1 MSNSSPQHGLREG
14 AQAITVLRGWPR
26 AKGMAAKALFLGLLG
41 LVAENC
47 ASAAISAGP
56 IFTQFCLTFDVGHR
70 QEILGPLFFSER
82 REETFQWALPPLMS
96 YTRDYGVD
104 SVEFDVLYP
113 GLTYDRFGGEYRFQ
127 ILQLFNF
134 AGGVK
139 DSDTNK
145 HRFSLFPIYLQQ
157 RSSDP
162 SENYTSILPLYG
174 HLKNRFFRDEVFYVL
189 MPLYVE
195 SRKRDVET
203 INYVFPIF
211 HLRHGE
217 GLKGWQFWPIAGH
230 EHKVPT
236 VRTNSWGD
244 DVPVP
249 GHDRKFVLWPIF
261 LNQRAGIGGT
271 NEEHT
276 QAIIPFYT
284 FTRSPNRDATAIPF
298 ALGWSSVHDREKKYD
313 EIGAP
318 WPLIVFRRGESART
332 DRVWPF
338 YSRATN
344 EFLESSWVLW
354 PIYKYNR
361 VHSDPLDR
369 DRMRILLFLYSDT
382 TERNTETGNARRRRE
397 FWPLY
402 THRRDWEGN
411 ERLQILAPLEPILP
425 NNKSIERNYSPL
437 WSVWR
442 DEKNG
447 KTGARSQSLLWNLY
461 RRETGT
467 NHTRTAVLFGLIQ
480 RTSNAE
486 ESRWR
491 FFFWPQKKSTAQLD
505 TTASRQTPHA
515 SQLPNGT
522 KDATRAD

>member
-1 MSNSSPQHGLREG
+1 MSNSRLKHWLKRS
-14 AQAITVLRGWPR
+14 AQALTGVRGLCR
-26 AKGMAAKALFLGLLG
+26 ANRNAVSALLLG
-41 LVAENC
+41 GFLMLCRREALAGV
-47 ASAAISAGP
+47 SAGP
-56 IFTQFCLTFDVGHR
+56 IFANFRLTLDAGLR
-70 QEILGPLFFSER
+70 TEILGPLFFSEQ
-82 REETFQWALPPLMS
+82 REETAQWALPPLMS
-96 YTRDYGVD
+96 YTRDYGID

-139 DSDTNK
+139 DGDTNK
-145 HRFSLFPIYLQQ
+145 HRFSLFPFYLQQ

-174 HLKNRFFRDEVFYVL
+174 RLKNRFFRDEVFYVL

-195 SRKRDVET
+195 SRKKDVET

-217 GLKGWQFWPIAGH
+217 GLAGWQFWPIVGH

-236 VRTNSWGD
+236 LRTNSWGD
-244 DVPVP
+244 EFPVP
-249 GHDRKFVLWPIF
+249 GHDRKFVLWPFF
-261 LNQRAGIGGT
+261 LDQRAGLGTT

-276 QAIIPFYT
+276 QAVIPLYT
-284 FTRSPNRDATAIPF
+284 FTRSPNRDATAVPF

-313 EIGAP
+313 ELGAP
-318 WPLIVFRRGESART
+318 WPFIVFRRGESART

-382 TERNTETGNARRRRE
+382 TERNTEIGNARRRRD

-411 ERLQILAPLEPILP
+411 ERLQILAPLEPIIP

-461 RRETGT
+461 RRDTAT
-467 NHTRTAVLFGLIQ
+467 NSSKAAVLFGLIQ
-480 RTSNAE
+480 RSSNAAE
-486 ESRWR
+486 NHWR
-491 FFFWPQKKSTAQLD
+491 FFFWPQKKSAVPWEPTG
-505 TTASRQTPHA
+505 SPQTPAANRIPIEAKSA
-515 SQLPNGT
+515 SQAN
-522 KDATRAD
+522 